1 MSFCLAPEHI
11 RAASRARRSIL
22 LYDARN
28 VAVECGG
35 LKAPEGLS
43 LLDAYRLRLWNYID
57 RCIGQV
63 DSICWDA
70 FFSDQIAF
78 CRRSA
83 LPEEN
88 ERTFAQL
95 WESGV
100 DIYDEYIAG
109 CRRRGIECLLSHRIG
124 GPDVGGRDRLK
135 DEHPEYYINDW
146 TQMTNL
152 AVPEM
157 RDYKLSV
164 FREILDGYD
173 FDGYCVDFC
182 RHTPFLEPG
191 RQWELRAH
199 VTQFLRDLRTLTLDY
214 EQKWG
219 HPILLTA
226 RVPESADG
234 CRQDGLDVAAW
245 AEERLV
251 DSLIIGSRSF
261 EVDVDS
267 IRSAT
272 GSAVK
277 LYPCFDA
284 HHQTDAYADPPA
296 DVLNAVFANWWAQG
310 ADGVALFNLYA
321 CDWETYQKTAAAPFQ
336 IHAHPLEQI
345 LPVAGDESL
354 LAPLD
359 KTFVVERRGGYPW
372 GNGFAN
378 ENSQKQLP
386 RILAN
391 SGAPE
396 SVFLFVCDPIAHR
409 AERVESLFLDVQV
422 YGAQPADRLVIALN
436 GVEICGAAAADYAD
450 RQICPLQSEY
460 VSGYHTAFL
469 PERAERFTRVRCA
482 LEPGLIVRGRNV
494 VSVRILRAP
503 GYPVLSQ
510 AELERV
516 ELAVR
521 YR

>member
-1 MSFCLAPEHI
+1 MSFRLAPEHI

-63 DSICWDA
+63 DSIYWDA

-191 RQWELRAH
+191 RQWELHAH
-199 VTQFLRDLRTLTLDY
+199 VTQFLRDLRTLTLGY

-226 RVPESADG
+226 RVP
-234 CRQDGLDVAAW
+234 
-245 AEERLV
+245 
-251 DSLIIGSRSF
+251 
-261 EVDVDS
+261 
-267 IRSAT
+267 
-272 GSAVK
+272 
-277 LYPCFDA
+277 
-284 HHQTDAYADPPA
+284 
-296 DVLNAVFANWWAQG
+296 
-310 ADGVALFNLYA
+310 
-321 CDWETYQKTAAAPFQ
+321 
-336 IHAHPLEQI
+336 
-345 LPVAGDESL
+345 
-354 LAPLD
+354 
-359 KTFVVERRGGYPW
+359 
-372 GNGFAN
+372 
-378 ENSQKQLP
+378 
-386 RILAN
+386 
-391 SGAPE
+391 
-396 SVFLFVCDPIAHR
+396 
-409 AERVESLFLDVQV
+409 
-422 YGAQPADRLVIALN
+422 
-436 GVEICGAAAADYAD
+436 
-450 RQICPLQSEY
+450 
-460 VSGYHTAFL
+460 
-469 PERAERFTRVRCA
+469 
-482 LEPGLIVRGRNV
+482 
-494 VSVRILRAP
+494 
-503 GYPVLSQ
+503 
-510 AELERV
+510 
-516 ELAVR
+516 
-521 YR
+521 